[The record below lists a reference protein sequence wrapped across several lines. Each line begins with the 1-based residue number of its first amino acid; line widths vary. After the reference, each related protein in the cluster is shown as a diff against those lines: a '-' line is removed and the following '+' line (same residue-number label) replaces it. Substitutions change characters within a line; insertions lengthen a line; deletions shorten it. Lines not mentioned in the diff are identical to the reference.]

1 MVPAWASII
10 DVPTAVPGH
19 NPSSSAA
26 WTVKPSPQRSPGLW
40 ATLPEVWKQNMI
52 LKKPKGLGTQLVSIQ
67 QTDGVLLHYAAG
79 RTIWLLISVQLNI
92 YLNDTLFLR
101 YVLIVQIWVT
111 LNFTFQISFSSDLV
125 PGYAWVSFMN
135 NSRDINLSNIMLYCY
150 ALLPVIFCARYI
162 WKFTNIIEDWFVQD
176 STGSRT

>member
-79 RTIWLLISVQLNI
+79 RTI
-92 YLNDTLFLR
+92 
-101 YVLIVQIWVT
+101 
-111 LNFTFQISFSSDLV
+111 
-125 PGYAWVSFMN
+125 
-135 NSRDINLSNIMLYCY
+135 
-150 ALLPVIFCARYI
+150 
-162 WKFTNIIEDWFVQD
+162 
-176 STGSRT
+176 